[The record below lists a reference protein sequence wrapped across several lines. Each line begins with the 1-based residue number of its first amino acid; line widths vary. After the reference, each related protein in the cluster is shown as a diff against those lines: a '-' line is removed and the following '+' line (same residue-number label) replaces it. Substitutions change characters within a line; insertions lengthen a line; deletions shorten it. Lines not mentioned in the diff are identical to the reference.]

1 MFDKRHINDKV
12 LILTIRSVQLFEA
25 VEDVID
31 DLALDVME
39 VAVPKGV
46 KELSHWVLAFN
57 RDYFAV
63 LGIGCLDL
71 QLVAGDWFLIW
82 VHCRV
87 ELNSLKVLE
96 SFPLN

>member
-1 MFDKRHINDKV
+1 M
-12 LILTIRSVQLFEA
+12 QLFEA
-25 VEDVID
+25 GEDVIN

-39 VAVPKGV
+39 VAVPKSV
-46 KELSHWVLAFN
+46 EELSHWVLALD
-57 RDYFAV
+57 RDYFAI

-71 QLVAGDWFLIW
+71 QFVAGDWLLIW

-87 ELNSLKVLE
+87 ELDSLEVLH